1 MIVGSS
7 KFPSP
12 LDDHSMDE
20 APPPKEPAS
29 VCVDPSQMVA
39 STSALTVASGFMVS
53 IMLAV
58 TAGHGPAGSSVVMV
72 SVAVPLVM
80 SVAPGV

>member
-1 MIVGSS
+1 MASS

-39 STSALTVASGFMVS
+39 SIPALVDAAGFMVS
-53 IMLAV
+53 VMLSLA
-58 TAGHGPAGSSVVMV
+58 TLHGPPPSGSSVVMV
-72 SVAVPLVM
+72 SVAVPADRSLL
-80 SVAPGV
+80 PGV

>member
-1 MIVGSS
+1 MASS

-39 STSALTVASGFMVS
+39 STSALTVASRLIVS
-53 IMLAV
+53 VMLAV
-58 TAGHGPAGSSVVMV
+58 TAGHGPVGSSVVMV

-80 SVAPGV
+80 SLLPGV